1 MIEKISP
8 EMAEIILTD
17 VNKIVFPNEFIA
29 EIIFLNEVLTTIARN
44 IYTIKIIVSTYLD
57 NSSQSYTKY
66 KNGIEIRPTDKK
78 LRNTRNEDSYNFP
91 CLYTQVLFYYNTYQ

>member
-44 IYTIKIIVSTYLD
+44 IYKTNIKISTYLD

-66 KNGIEIRPTDKK
+66 KNGIEIRPTDK
-78 LRNTRNEDSYNFP
+78 T
-91 CLYTQVLFYYNTYQ
+91 